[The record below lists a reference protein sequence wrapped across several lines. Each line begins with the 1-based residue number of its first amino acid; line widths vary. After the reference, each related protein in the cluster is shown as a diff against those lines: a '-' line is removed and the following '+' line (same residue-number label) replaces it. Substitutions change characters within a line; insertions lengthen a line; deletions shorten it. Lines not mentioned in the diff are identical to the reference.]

1 MIKAVCSII
10 VWGRAGFAELLI
22 LHIRSCLIWVM
33 TASILLRPSVTVWIL
48 RTVVPGGTS
57 LEKLYEWTGHWP
69 WHRMPSNRKES
80 RWRKWCITKP
90 LCRAAYLFLMCP
102 FLQQT
107 VHFLKMLLMHAPQIS
122 HTAHMHTHVLPWYSI
137 IYTVHTLAYVPE
149 VCSFWYFSTI
159 RTSLQDKYLPHGSG
173 TLWCQYRDHLGC
185 RFSLYT
191 TLSWPEIPQPTLVN
205 TPTDLKTNCRS
216 RQTRG
221 SEQIVQQAT
230 QGSLPCKCTY
240 WLQLL
245 LVLQ

>member
-22 LHIRSCLIWVM
+22 LRIRSCLIWVM

-57 LEKLYEWTGHWP
+57 LEKLSEWTGHWP

-107 VHFLKMLLMHAPQIS
+107 VHFLKMLLMHAPQIP
-122 HTAHMHTHVLPWYSI
+122 HTAHMHTHVSPWYSI
-137 IYTVHTLAYVPE
+137 IHTAHALAYMPE
-149 VCSFWYFSTI
+149 VSSGISLLYVRHLRINICRMVQVRFDVSI
-159 RTSLQDKYLPHGSG
+159 EITSVVS
-173 TLWCQYRDHLGC
+173 
-185 RFSLYT
+185 SLCT
-191 TLSWPEIPQPTLVN
+191 RRSL
-205 TPTDLKTNCRS
+205 DLKFLSPR
-216 RQTRG
+216 
-221 SEQIVQQAT
+221 
-230 QGSLPCKCTY
+230 
-240 WLQLL
+240 W
-245 LVLQ
+245 